1 MSARSRREHRR
12 LVLANCERI
21 DAEVKAEQERKKKEA
36 DEKLRRQLIAS
47 LAKELDIE
55 DCTEVYGDAPV

>member
-21 DAEVKAEQERKKKEA
+21 EAELKAQRTSE
-36 DEKLRRQLIAS
+36 LREWLIKS

-55 DCTEVYGDAPV
+55 DCTEVYGEPSRTN